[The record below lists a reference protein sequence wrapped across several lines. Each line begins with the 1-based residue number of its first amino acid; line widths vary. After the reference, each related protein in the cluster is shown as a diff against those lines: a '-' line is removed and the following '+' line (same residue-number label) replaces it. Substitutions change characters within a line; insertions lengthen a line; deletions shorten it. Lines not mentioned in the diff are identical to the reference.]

1 MYSSSCSTRSARSAS
16 LTVDDI
22 LELLLPPPG
31 LRFGLFA
38 GS

>member
-1 MYSSSCSTRSARSAS
+1 VLDEERP
-16 LTVDDI
+16 LGVVTVDDI